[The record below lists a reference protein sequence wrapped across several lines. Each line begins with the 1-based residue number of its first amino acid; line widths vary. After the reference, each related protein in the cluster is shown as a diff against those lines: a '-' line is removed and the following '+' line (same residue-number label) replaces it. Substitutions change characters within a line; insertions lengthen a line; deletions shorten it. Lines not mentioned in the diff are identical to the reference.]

1 MTKAENK
8 IHSFLNEN
16 KNIIFFAV
24 VTVFALLVRIAGFDY
39 ISQDMKGYLVK
50 WFDRVQKLGGIKSL
64 GTRVGEYNVI
74 YQFMIALMTYIKMDS
89 VYLYKILSLVF
100 DYLLAF
106 YTALFVADIKGK
118 KIFTGTF
125 NIAYTVVLFLPT
137 VFLNSSFWGQ
147 CDSIYSAFLVIFLY
161 YLYKEKYIKAFVFY
175 GLALAFKLQA
185 IFVLPFIIAY
195 YFYKKRFSIL
205 NLVISFGVFYA
216 LNSIG
221 VFFGRSF
228 FEPIKVYTDQ
238 VQIYEKMWLNFP
250 SFWQIVGKDYE
261 WLHTASVFV
270 TMAVLGILLLLIMS
284 GYKKIEDAESF
295 VCVCALFLW
304 TALLFLPAMH
314 ERYSYLLDI
323 LFIILAFVN
332 VKYLKFTLAN
342 IIINFLT
349 YGKYLF
355 KMPEITQWHVIIYLA
370 FYGLF
375 VYEVLKGESE
385 DVRYSESD

>member
-147 CDSIYSAFLVIFLY
+147 CDSFYSAFLVRFLY
-161 YLYKEKYIKAFVFY
+161 YLYNE
-175 GLALAFKLQA
+175 
-185 IFVLPFIIAY
+185 
-195 YFYKKRFSIL
+195 
-205 NLVISFGVFYA
+205 
-216 LNSIG
+216 
-221 VFFGRSF
+221 
-228 FEPIKVYTDQ
+228 
-238 VQIYEKMWLNFP
+238 
-250 SFWQIVGKDYE
+250 
-261 WLHTASVFV
+261 
-270 TMAVLGILLLLIMS
+270 
-284 GYKKIEDAESF
+284 
-295 VCVCALFLW
+295 
-304 TALLFLPAMH
+304 
-314 ERYSYLLDI
+314 
-323 LFIILAFVN
+323 
-332 VKYLKFTLAN
+332 
-342 IIINFLT
+342 
-349 YGKYLF
+349 
-355 KMPEITQWHVIIYLA
+355 
-370 FYGLF
+370 
-375 VYEVLKGESE
+375 
-385 DVRYSESD
+385 